1 MDIPF
6 IISLESAKKIVT
18 PKFIEEL
25 EIEWSRTFYSIE
37 AVKRSFQAKLDNI
50 NKEYQPKFKQAV
62 RTNDLKL
69 FKTYHLRYFRRI
81 YELLISYENHINEWN
96 KLISRTSGV

>member
-25 EIEWSRTFYSIE
+25 EIEWSRTFFSIE

-50 NKEYQPKFKQAV
+50 NKDNFC
-62 RTNDLKL
+62 
-69 FKTYHLRYFRRI
+69 
-81 YELLISYENHINEWN
+81 LIFILNCQFWP
-96 KLISRTSGV
+96 G